1 MTYPNEVYPA
11 DSAILALDGTT
22 DSPTGLLHVA
32 KNTGPNSTPSLQI
45 QLNRRWNRQ
54 NAILAVVNQ
63 GRVVDEGGLDVGVFP
78 LLFRYQNAEK
88 SFAGVTGQT
97 LSDNTTTYIWLDSS
111 AALQT
116 GASFP
121 GDPTTYLPLA
131 KITTA
136 GGDVTEIEDKR
147 PSALFEIPLWDPGT
161 GFASAGANSDITSL
175 TALSTSITLSQG
187 GTGAVTAA
195 GARTS
200 LEAAKTGAN
209 SDITSLTGLTTP
221 LTVAQ
226 GGTGAGTLT
235 GVVKGNGTG
244 PLTASTVDLTSEV
257 VGALPV
263 ANGGTGATSA
273 ADARSALSAAEKGSN
288 SDITEITGLTTA
300 LSVAQGGTGQTTANT
315 LPYSPTIHLPGT
327 LAVKVYEIEWVAPV
341 AFTLLNATGRVATA
355 PTGDTLIADVR
366 VNGSSIF
373 ANQTEMINVAA
384 ASQQDVSATKSHS
397 VSAGDVIT
405 VEVEQIGS
413 SAAGSDLTVV
423 LNGRTAIQT

>member
-226 GGTGAGTLT
+226 GGTGAA
-235 GVVKGNGTG
+235 V
-244 PLTASTVDLTSEV
+244 
-257 VGALPV
+257 
-263 ANGGTGATSA
+263 A
-273 ADARSALSAAEKGSN
+273 ADARTNLGAAAKGSN
-288 SDITEITGLTTA
+288 ADITEITGLTTA
-300 LSVAQGGTGQTTANT
+300 LSVAQGGTGQATANT
-315 LPYSPTIHLPGT
+315 LPYSPTIHIPGT
-327 LAVKVYEIEWVAPV
+327 LQAKVYEIEWVVPV

-355 PTGDTLIADVR
+355 PTGDTLIVDVR
-366 VNGSSIF
+366 VDGSSIF